1 MKKMKRKRRMKRM
14 KRIERKKLIIKMRM
28 TKTIKSCMILHN
40 NNPMK

>member
-1 MKKMKRKRRMKRM
+1 MKKMKRKRKRRM